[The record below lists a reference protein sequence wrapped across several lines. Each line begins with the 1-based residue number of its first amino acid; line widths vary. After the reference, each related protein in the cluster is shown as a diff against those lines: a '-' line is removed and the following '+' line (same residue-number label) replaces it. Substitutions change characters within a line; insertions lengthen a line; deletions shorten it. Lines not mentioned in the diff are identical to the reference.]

1 MKKIKI
7 AIFITI
13 IIVIVVTIT
22 IIKLI
27 LNTKNNIN
35 EGAENVSESNIISE
49 NTENISE
56 INTVNQ
62 NTYATESVKVR
73 VNEEDEVNKVQQ
85 IIEEYF
91 ALLNA
96 FYGENNMYSENYSEQ
111 QIRERLYDLTVKENN
126 QSIENFYNN
135 FIINQTTEYYYD
147 NNILKNENER
157 ITKYFTNISAILGDS
172 EGLSY
177 IIAIVY
183 IDKVTESY
191 AIFFGIDE
199 SDFIYPEISQI
210 ERNANNEY

>member
-35 EGAENVSESNIISE
+35 EGTENVSESNIISE

-62 NTYATESVKVR
+62 NTYTTESVKVR

-85 IIEEYF
+85 IVEEYF

-177 IIAIVY
+177 IISIVY

-191 AIFFGIDE
+191 AIFFGLDE